1 MRLSALVTSCLFL
14 LAACESS
21 GKVTPVTVQWMDW
34 PAEVNAGQP
43 FRTRLVVWG
52 ICAINPRFR
61 PGASANQTAV
71 TFAPYF
77 TFEDDHILCA
87 AATGNAFV
95 VTALDTAGIA
105 PGLLAGSPRTY
116 EMRAPMPDFTYHFDV
131 VAARLLVSAY
141 GTVMVRPS
149 GADPSRRNAGG
160 YASLERDLQN
170 CLRVRPLGVYAPNAV
185 IALDDQAAAG
195 AAAAA
200 ALVRGYIY
208 DAATPICGQT
218 RVFHLLSR
226 N

>member
-1 MRLSALVTSCLFL
+1 MRLSAFVTSCLFL

-52 ICAINPRFR
+52 ICAINPQFR

-77 TFEDDHILCA
+77 TFENDHILCA

-105 PGLLAGSPRTY
+105 PGL
-116 EMRAPMPDFTYHFDV
+116 RAPTRC
-131 VAARLLVSAY
+131 ALRCRTSLTIL
-141 GTVMVRPS
+141 TWW
-149 GADPSRRNAGG
+149 RR
-160 YASLERDLQN
+160 ASW
-170 CLRVRPLGVYAPNAV
+170 
-185 IALDDQAAAG
+185 
-195 AAAAA
+195 
-200 ALVRGYIY
+200 
-208 DAATPICGQT
+208 
-218 RVFHLLSR
+218 
-226 N
+226 

>member
-1 MRLSALVTSCLFL
+1 MRLSAFVTSCLFL

-52 ICAINPRFR
+52 ICAINPQFR

-77 TFEDDHILCA
+77 TFENDHILCA

-131 VAARLLVSAY
+131 LAARLLVSAY

-160 YASLERDLQN
+160 YASLERDSQN
-170 CLRVRPLGVYAPNAV
+170 CLRVRPLGVYAPNAA

-195 AAAAA
+195 ATA

-208 DAATPICGQT
+208 DAATPICGET
-218 RVFHLLSR
+218 RVFHVTPG
-226 N
+226 

>member
-1 MRLSALVTSCLFL
+1 MRLSAFVTSCLFL

-52 ICAINPRFR
+52 ICAINPQFR

-77 TFEDDHILCA
+77 TFENDHILCA
-87 AATGNAFV
+87 GATGNAFV

-105 PGLLAGSPRTY
+105 PGLVAGSPRTY
-116 EMRAPMPDFTYHFDV
+116 EIRAPMPDFTFE
-131 VAARLLVSAY
+131 VAAGRLVASAD

-160 YASLERDLQN
+160 YATIERDSQN
-170 CLRVRPLGVYAPNAV
+170 CLRVRPLGLYSPDAA
-185 IALDDQAAAG
+185 IALDDQAATGSAT
-195 AAAAA
+195 

-208 DAATPICGQT
+208 DAATPICGET
-218 RVFHLLSR
+218 RLFHR
-226 N
+226 VTP

>member
-1 MRLSALVTSCLFL
+1 MRLSAFVTSCLFL

-52 ICAINPRFR
+52 ICAINPQFR

-131 VAARLLVSAY
+131 VAAPLLVSAY

-160 YASLERDLQN
+160 YASL
-170 CLRVRPLGVYAPNAV
+170 
-185 IALDDQAAAG
+185 
-195 AAAAA
+195 
-200 ALVRGYIY
+200 
-208 DAATPICGQT
+208 
-218 RVFHLLSR
+218 
-226 N
+226 